1 MKIRDIEFKDGY
13 ATIPVTIPLTIKEE
27 DLSIELLH
35 LFAKSVHMDW
45 AFNESSLDFTVGY
58 LPEDKDHEE
67 KMVFNKDGEVV
78 DERGDLFEYLL
89 RLVYCIVPNVEGRGR
104 FD

>member
-1 MKIRDIEFKDGY
+1 MDTKDIKFEYGY
-13 ATIPVTIPLTIKEE
+13 AKVPLELTIRSDE
-27 DLSIELLH
+27 LSIQLLH

-45 AFNESSLDFTVGY
+45 AFDERSLDFTVGY